1 MISNIKSRSSRS
13 KTTLTHIKWFAKFKK
28 YAKNYSILQL
38 ILITI
43 SIGYGLKHMEGWNW
57 WAFTH
62 LMSITRFKAFD
73 EKLYRW
79 RFHTQSIY
87 FKPNVYNFNIVLL
100 TNFDFTDDDNRFYSN
115 QPIFKVLLILTIK
128 NCKSVNSNLIEQ
140 KRDLFS
146 EFSLSLFDAYARWK
160 GTGKPCPNF
169 LWKLSKIS
177 LYRFEKFFVFWY
189 GYMTPFHMVYE
200 FWTVTPQLR
209 L

>member
-1 MISNIKSRSSRS
+1 MIEW
-13 KTTLTHIKWFAKFKK
+13 TLGI
-28 YAKNYSILQL
+28 
-38 ILITI
+38 ITI
-43 SIGYGLKHMEGWNW
+43 LE
-57 WAFTH
+57 FTCN
-62 LMSITRFKAFD
+62 FKTFY

-115 QPIFKVLLILTIK
+115 QPIFKVLLILTFK

-177 LYRFEKFFVFWY
+177 LYRF
-189 GYMTPFHMVYE
+189 
-200 FWTVTPQLR
+200 
-209 L
+209 